1 MVIPATEKDAVAFVR
16 GLVTWALIVATPV
29 PARCGMETAVE
40 KAPEASLAAEPT
52 KVWCPVPEMKKM
64 STVWLAGKLEPVTV
78 T

>member
-1 MVIPATEKDAVAFVR
+1 VTVKGALTFVPVAI
-16 GLVTWALIVATPV
+16 TCALILPV
-29 PARCGMETAVE
+29 PVGAPEGMETAVE